1 MKHAQAIGCGDSRY
15 TVGCWVRQHRLSEWP
30 TAKIPG
36 PSSQSTIHNPQSTPT
51 SWAHAVQAQQQRWN
65 LESQHLASA
74 VRPLLQHFQSS
85 TPAHWAAGEFALD
98 PGFGWGILRG
108 EGLGESKVRKRA
120 ARAVLTAHYSL
131 LTEAARSK

>member
-1 MKHAQAIGCGDSRY
+1 MANRKDPRSVL
-15 TVGCWVRQHRLSEWP
+15 TV
-30 TAKIPG
+30 
-36 PSSQSTIHNPQSTPT
+36 HNPHPQSTPT